1 MKRNIYLFI
10 ILATIGFTAKAQT
23 QFWFEDFG
31 TNPVCASVQGTV
43 YTSTNGAWNGS
54 VTGTHQAL
62 ANAWWVS
69 ALEAGM
75 GVGNCGDG
83 CLSNPTITN
92 RTMHISLNPS
102 LGDIGSAYAAG
113 AGANS
118 NIRVQSPTINCSGKN
133 GIAMNYKFIHWGI
146 INQDYCEVMYSAD
159 NGVTWSSLGIPPQT
173 PTASCAGQGLWATQT
188 INLPASAS
196 NNSTVKIGF
205 RWQNI
210 NATGSDPSVA
220 IDDIALT
227 YTAVAAASLTPSF
240 SLQTTI
246 CRGDSTQVTANTGT
260 MTASGYTWSANP
272 SGPIFSAP
280 NASVT
285 YVKFNTAGN
294 YTITLTATSGTQI
307 ASVSN
312 SIIVHP
318 TPTISAFSS
327 TNVICSGNSA
337 VLTGSGSLNYTWTP
351 GNMTVSPVSVSPTI
365 TTLYQVVGT
374 NSFGCKGFG
383 FVNIIVIPKPNIAIS
398 SSTMNVCTGSSA
410 TLTATGGSTYSWS
423 PNSATGA
430 IVVVTPTANTTYTV
444 VGTTSAGCTNT
455 NTIAITTSSCSGGG
469 VGLNSYSINE
479 LPFSV
484 FPNPLKDKM
493 IVKVGDVNMNN
504 VRIELFD
511 VLGKKLFEQNF
522 NSLPA
527 GTEQGI
533 QVGSLPKGVLILQ
546 MNVDGKAQKAIRLVK
561 E

>member
-102 LGDIGSAYAAG
+102 FGDLGAAYLAG
-113 AGANS
+113 TGANS
-118 NIRVQSPTINCSGKN
+118 NIRVQSPTINCSGKT
-133 GIAMNYKFIHWGI
+133 GIAMNLKYIMWGVV
-146 INQDYCEVMYSAD
+146 NQDFCELMYSAD
-159 NGVTWSSLGIPPQT
+159 NGVTWSTLGIPPQT
-173 PTASCAGQGLWATQT
+173 PTASCAGQGLWTT
-188 INLPASAS
+188 HSVNLPASA
-196 NNSTVKIGF
+196 NNNATVKVGF

-210 NATGSDPSVA
+210 NTTGADPSVA
-220 IDDIALT
+220 LDDIALT
-227 YTAVAAASLTPSF
+227 YTAASAPSLTPTF
-240 SLQTTI
+240 SLQASI

-260 MTASGYTWSANP
+260 MTASGYTWSATP

-285 YVKFNTAGN
+285 YIKFNTAGN
-294 YTITLTATSGTQI
+294 YSITLTATSGTQI
-307 ASVSN
+307 ASVTH
-312 SIIVHP
+312 SIIVNP
-318 TPTISAFSS
+318 TPTITAFTS

-337 VLTGSGSLNYTWTP
+337 VLTASGGINYTWTP
-351 GNMTVSPVSVSPTI
+351 GGATINPVNVSPTI
-365 TTLYQVVGT
+365 TTNFMVTGT
-374 NSFGCKGFG
+374 NTFGCKGFG
-383 FVNIIVIPKPNIAIS
+383 FVNITVIPKPTIGVS
-398 SSTMNVCTGSSA
+398 SSTANLCIGSTA
-410 TLTATGGSTYSWS
+410 TLTATGGSSYSWS
-423 PNSATGA
+423 PNSGTTA
-430 IVVVTPTANTTYTV
+430 VVVVSPSVNTTYTV
-444 VGTTSAGCTNT
+444 VGTSSAGCTNT
-455 NTIAITTSSCSGGG
+455 STIAITTSSCSGGG
-469 VGLNSYSINE
+469 VGLNSYSMNE

-484 FPNPLKDKM
+484 FPNPLKDKL
-493 IVKVGDVNMNN
+493 IVKVGDVHMNN
-504 VRIELFD
+504 VSIELFD
-511 VLGKKLFEQNF
+511 VLGKKLFEQKF
-522 NSLPA
+522 NSLAA